1 MNFDLSEDQ
10 QMIRDATAR
19 FVDGFDLAAGKTAR
33 GAGGGY
39 SVDRWQALAELGLL
53 DQAAPEVMGGLGGS
67 RLDLVLTAETLGHSL
82 AIDPWLENGVIPIKL
97 AAAAGAQALVEMLAS
112 GRERGT
118 LAFAEPGARYSLDPR
133 AVKLEDSG
141 AVSGTKTLVLGAA
154 ASSTLLVTA
163 AGDDG
168 KFALASVAADQSEVQ
183 MRGYRVIDGSMASEI
198 TFHGAAGTI
207 LEITREAFLDVIA
220 DARLL
225 AAAEM
230 LGAAQR
236 LFEETLD
243 YARTREQFGVAIG
256 SFQVLQH
263 RLVDC
268 YALLEQS
275 RSLVLRCALEDSDG
289 PALRTTAAGT
299 KAMVGR
305 AARSISLKAV
315 QIHGGMG
322 QTDELA
328 IGRGL
333 KRIMLLERFLGDEAT
348 CLADYASASRSLPV
362 MAA

>member
-1 MNFDLSEDQ
+1 MNFDLSEYQ

-19 FVDGFDLAAGKTAR
+19 FVSGFDLAAGRTAR
-33 GAGGGY
+33 GAGSY

-53 DQAAPEVMGGLGGS
+53 GQVAPEAMGGLGGS

-97 AAAAGAQALVEMLAS
+97 AAAAGAHALVEMLVS
-112 GRERGT
+112 GRKRGT
-118 LAFAEPGARYSLDPR
+118 LAFAEPGARYSLDPCT
-133 AVKLEDSG
+133 VKLDDSG
-141 AVSGTKTLVLGAA
+141 AVSGTKTLVLGADA
-154 ASSTLLVTA
+154 VSNLLVTA
-163 AGDDG
+163 TDGDG
-168 KFALASVAADQSEVQ
+168 KFALTSVAADQSEVQ

-207 LEITREAFLDVIA
+207 LEITREAFLDVVA

-230 LGAAQR
+230 LGVAQR
-236 LFEETLD
+236 LFDETLE

-275 RSLVLRCALEDSDG
+275 RSLVLRCALEENNG
-289 PALRTTAAGT
+289 PVLRTAAAGT

-305 AARSISLKAV
+305 AARSIALEAV

-322 QTDELA
+322 QTDELS

-348 CLADYASASRSLPV
+348 CLGDYSTASTPVPV